1 MLYQLVSLVGAAMI
15 LVAYVA
21 LQRGRLS
28 KDDRAFNLLN
38 FVGSGLLT
46 WIAVVDQRLGFIGLE
61 GTWALLSLWPLLRP
75 RRA

>member
-1 MLYQLVSLVGAAMI
+1 MLYQLVSLIGAGMI
-15 LVAYVA
+15 LAAYIA

-28 KDDRAFNLLN
+28 KDDRVFNVLN

-46 WIAVVDQRLGFIGLE
+46 WIAVVDQRMGFIALE